1 MIVKMIGLF
10 LSGVNVLNRH
20 QTRVTGSQSYE
31 APAAAL
37 EGPCQLRFL
46 LLGRKGQDESE
57 IGKSLLGKESYFSFP
72 GEKSDS
78 VIKLIFSSINCLL
91 CK

>member
-1 MIVKMIGLF
+1 MSMKLIVLL
-10 LSGVNVLNRH
+10 LSGVNVLDRH
-20 QTRVTGSQSYE
+20 QTRATGSQSYE

-37 EGPCQLRFL
+37 EGPCQFHFF

-78 VIKLIFSSINCLL
+78 VMKLILSV
-91 CK
+91 